1 MPGRENAL
9 CIVVDRIFYA
19 PHSTIFILFI
29 LGGFLNTTI
38 LSLDIVFKYEG
49 MKIHLK
55 MIGCLKVRPQK
66 SLVQA
71 HILACCQKFKFRP
84 VQNKAYNLNRF
95 EFMPMPS
102 SWKNHIHKFVHR
114 TYSKKN
120 VNDSYIISFTIRF
133 LSCRW
138 WCGQTCHF
146 SSCICRFKI
155 VISCIRNCNL
165 IAP

>member
-29 LGGFLNTTI
+29 LGGFLNTAI

-102 SWKNHIHKFVHR
+102 SWK
-114 TYSKKN
+114 
-120 VNDSYIISFTIRF
+120 TIF
-133 LSCRW
+133 IN
-138 WCGQTCHF
+138 
-146 SSCICRFKI
+146 SCIARTAKKMWMI
-155 VISCIRNCNL
+155 HISLVLPSDFYLVDDDVVKHAIFHLASADLRL
-165 IAP
+165 